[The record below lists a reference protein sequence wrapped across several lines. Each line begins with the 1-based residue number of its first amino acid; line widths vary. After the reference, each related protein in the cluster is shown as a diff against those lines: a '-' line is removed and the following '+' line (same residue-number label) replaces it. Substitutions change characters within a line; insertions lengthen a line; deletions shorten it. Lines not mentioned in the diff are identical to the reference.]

1 MFVQKTVLRGSI
13 RMARGCVLLGDC
25 RMFCRGW
32 IGLLTSIPRRAASTV
47 AILGVGIVLAC
58 GAEIGFGQNAESGGE
73 YFEKHVRPLLIE
85 KCSECHSAKTEKN
98 GGLSVDSKESILRGG
113 DSGPAV
119 DLADTNSSLFLRAV
133 EYRDPKLQM
142 PPDGKLEADQVQ
154 LLRDWIRMGMVVS
167 DSFEK
172 SPEGDPSEMAD
183 GSSAGPLSVARAREH
198 WAYRPLMQLERPLDI
213 RPLDIRPL
221 GIEPLGIAS
230 QGIANQV
237 DGPITGN
244 TERLG
249 TENLIDAWLDER
261 YRQASIEPSPLVD
274 DETWLRRLSID
285 LHGLNP
291 SYEDLESAK
300 TRLQFSG
307 NGGATHELAVAG
319 ERELLVEEYLAS
331 PRYAERFAR
340 HWMDVVRYAESLTLR
355 GFVLGDVW
363 RYRNYLIRSFQ
374 QDKPFDVF
382 VMEQVAGDLLH
393 AQENKDTS
401 ISLSGPELLRAQDR
415 LVATT
420 FLAIGDHNYEEQD
433 KKQLEMDAIDE
444 QLDVLGK
451 AFLGQTLSC
460 ARCHDHKFDP
470 IPTSDYYA
478 LAGILKSSVAMD
490 HENVSKWVRIPL
502 PVSSEEQQA
511 FAMNTERLTSLQKQI
526 ASLKGAL
533 SSKGSKST
541 VLAVEQ
547 LPGIVVDNAKAKKI
561 GEWDDSSSVANYVGS
576 GYLHDRNQKRGEKSV
591 TFECSEIPTGKYIVR
606 VAYAPGENRSSRTQV
621 RIFSADGDQAFSI
634 DQKKSPSDD
643 GLWQTLGTFNF
654 EKGGQA
660 FVIISNEGADGHVIA
675 DAVQFLPEGQA
686 TRGQATGGQAA
697 SGQAASGQTSRS
709 TQEPQTIADGQQEI
723 DREAK
728 AKEQLGVL
736 EKELSQLQKLQES
749 VPMAQS
755 LRPSP
760 TPSGIAIHVRGSV
773 HRLGAS
779 VPRGFL
785 SCINEHEPELA
796 RRITIDP
803 AANGRLELA
812 QWLVAPEN
820 PLTARVY
827 VNRVWANLMGH
838 GIVRTVDNFG
848 TTGLPPSDPQLLDD
862 LAGEFIRQGW
872 STKWLVRTIVTSKAY
887 RRALKPTESAKE
899 IDPENGY
906 FSYGHLRRLDA
917 ESLRDS
923 MLRSSGEL
931 QESEL
936 KGGSMFPAV
945 GSTVR
950 AGTKEDYRYEHE
962 AGYRSVYL
970 PWFRNSLPE
979 LVREFDGANP
989 SFSISERSRSTVST
1003 QALALMNS
1011 PWVSKRA
1018 EAASAGIEPCEGEA
1032 DCNRVIETL
1041 FLKILGRVPTEV
1053 ELRWGRAVLS
1063 EASAKELAHQLFA
1076 SIDFRYAP

>member
-1 MFVQKTVLRGSI
+1 MFVQKQVLVGSI
-13 RMARGCVLLGDC
+13 RMARGCVLLNDSGI
-25 RMFCRGW
+25 FSGGW
-32 IGLLTSIPRRAASTV
+32 IVLLRSIPRKVDSIK
-47 AILGVGIVLAC
+47 AILGIGIVLTSSV
-58 GAEIGFGQNAESGGE
+58 ELGFGQNAEDAGE
-73 YFEKHVRPLLIE
+73 FFEKHVRPLLIE
-85 KCSECHSAKTEKN
+85 KCSECHSSKTEKN
-98 GGLSVDSKESILRGG
+98 GGLSVDSKELILRGG

-119 DLADTNSSLFLRAV
+119 ELADTDTSLFLRAI

-142 PPDGKLEADQVQ
+142 PPDGKLDADQIQ
-154 LLRDWIRMGMVVS
+154 LLREWIRTGMAVS
-167 DSFEK
+167 ESFER
-172 SPEGDPSEMAD
+172 SPEGDSGEMEPGTSG
-183 GSSAGPLSVARAREH
+183 GSSASPLSVARAREH
-198 WAYRPLMQLERPLDI
+198 WAYRPLMQLEHSN
-213 RPLDIRPL
+213 
-221 GIEPLGIAS
+221 GVSS
-230 QGIANQV
+230 QGLATRV
-237 DGPITGN
+237 DRSNAVNSDQLETA
-244 TERLG
+244 
-249 TENLIDAWLDER
+249 NLIDVWLDDR
-261 YRQASIEPSPLVD
+261 YRQTSIEPSPLVD
-274 DETWLRRLSID
+274 DATWIRRLYID

-291 SYEDLESAK
+291 SYEDSEAAK
-300 TRLQFSG
+300 NRLQGSR
-307 NGGATHELAVAG
+307 NGGAAQELVDAR
-319 ERELLVEEYLAS
+319 ERELLVDELLAS

-393 AQENKDTS
+393 AQEHQDAS
-401 ISLSGPELLRAQDR
+401 APLSGSELLQAQDR

-478 LAGILKSSVAMD
+478 LAGILKSSIAMD

-502 PVSSEEQQA
+502 PVSSDEQQA
-511 FAMNTERLTSLQKQI
+511 FAKNKERLTSLQQQI
-526 ASLKGAL
+526 ATLKGSL

-541 VLAVEQ
+541 VVPVEQ
-547 LPGIVVDNAKAKKI
+547 LPGIVVDNSKAKKI
-561 GEWDDSSSVANYVGS
+561 GDWEDSSSVANYVGS

-591 TFECSEIPTGKYIVR
+591 TFEGSEIPTGKYIVR
-606 VAYAPGENRSSRTQV
+606 VAYAPGDNRSSKTQV
-621 RIFSADGDQAFSI
+621 RVFSADGDQAFSI
-634 DQKKSPSDD
+634 DQKKAPSDD

-660 FVIISNEGADGHVIA
+660 FVIISNDGADGHVIA
-675 DAVQFLPEGQA
+675 DAVQFLPDGQA
-686 TRGQATGGQAA
+686 PRNTK
-697 SGQAASGQTSRS
+697 
-709 TQEPQTIADGQQEI
+709 EPQAIADGQQEI

-749 VPMAQS
+749 VSMAQS
-755 LRPSP
+755 IRPSP
-760 TPSGIAIHVRGSV
+760 TPSGIPIHVRGSV

-803 AANGRLELA
+803 TANGRLELA

-848 TTGLPPSDPQLLDD
+848 TTGLPPSDPQLLDA

-899 IDPENGY
+899 ADPENGY
-906 FSYGHLRRLDA
+906 FSFGHLRRLDA

-931 QESEL
+931 KESEPA
-936 KGGSMFPAV
+936 GDSIFPAV
-945 GSTVR
+945 GTTVR

>member
-1 MFVQKTVLRGSI
+1 MFVQKQVLVGSI
-13 RMARGCVLLGDC
+13 RMARGCVLLNDSGI
-25 RMFCRGW
+25 FSGGW
-32 IGLLTSIPRRAASTV
+32 IVLLRSIPRKVDSIK
-47 AILGVGIVLAC
+47 AILGIGIVLTSSV
-58 GAEIGFGQNAESGGE
+58 ELGFGQNAEDAGE
-73 YFEKHVRPLLIE
+73 FFEKHVRPLLIE
-85 KCSECHSAKTEKN
+85 KCSECHSSKTEKN
-98 GGLSVDSKESILRGG
+98 GGLSVDSKELILRGG

-119 DLADTNSSLFLRAV
+119 ELADTDTSLFLRAI

-142 PPDGKLEADQVQ
+142 PPDGKLDADQIQ
-154 LLRDWIRMGMVVS
+154 LLREWIRTGMAVS
-167 DSFEK
+167 ESFER
-172 SPEGDPSEMAD
+172 SPEGDSGEMEPGTSG
-183 GSSAGPLSVARAREH
+183 GSSASPLSVARAREH
-198 WAYRPLMQLERPLDI
+198 WAYRPLMQLEHPN
-213 RPLDIRPL
+213 
-221 GIEPLGIAS
+221 GVSS
-230 QGIANQV
+230 QGLATRV
-237 DGPITGN
+237 DRSNAVNSDQLETA
-244 TERLG
+244 
-249 TENLIDAWLDER
+249 NLIDVWLDDR
-261 YRQASIEPSPLVD
+261 YRQTSIEPSPLVD
-274 DETWLRRLSID
+274 DATWIRRLYID

-291 SYEDLESAK
+291 SYEDSEAAK
-300 TRLQFSG
+300 NRLQGSR
-307 NGGATHELAVAG
+307 NGGAAQELVDAR
-319 ERELLVEEYLAS
+319 ERELLVDELLAS

-393 AQENKDTS
+393 AQEHQDAS
-401 ISLSGPELLRAQDR
+401 APLSGSELLQAQDR

-478 LAGILKSSVAMD
+478 LAGILKSSIAMD

-502 PVSSEEQQA
+502 PVSSDEQQA
-511 FAMNTERLTSLQKQI
+511 FAKNKERLTSLQQQI
-526 ASLKGAL
+526 ATLKGSL

-541 VLAVEQ
+541 VVPVEQ
-547 LPGIVVDNAKAKKI
+547 LPGIVVDNSKAKKI
-561 GEWDDSSSVANYVGS
+561 GDWEDSSSVANYVGS

-591 TFECSEIPTGKYIVR
+591 TFEGSEIPTGKYIVR
-606 VAYAPGENRSSRTQV
+606 VAYAPGDNRSSKTQV
-621 RIFSADGDQAFSI
+621 RVFSADGDQAFSI
-634 DQKKSPSDD
+634 DQKKAPSDD

-660 FVIISNEGADGHVIA
+660 FVIISNDGADGHVIA
-675 DAVQFLPEGQA
+675 DAVQFLPDGQA
-686 TRGQATGGQAA
+686 PRNTK
-697 SGQAASGQTSRS
+697 
-709 TQEPQTIADGQQEI
+709 EPQAIADGQQEI

-755 LRPSP
+755 IRPSP
-760 TPSGIAIHVRGSV
+760 TPSGIPIHVRGSV

-803 AANGRLELA
+803 TANGRLELA

-848 TTGLPPSDPQLLDD
+848 TTGLPPSDPQLLDA

-899 IDPENGY
+899 ADPENGY
-906 FSYGHLRRLDA
+906 FSFGHLRRLDA

-931 QESEL
+931 KESEPA
-936 KGGSMFPAV
+936 GDSIFPAV
-945 GSTVR
+945 GTTVR

>member
-1 MFVQKTVLRGSI
+1 MFVQETVLRESI
-13 RMARGCVLLGDC
+13 RMTRGCVLLVDC
-25 RMFCRGW
+25 RLFCGGW
-32 IGLLTSIPRRAASTV
+32 IELLRSIPRRVASTV
-47 AILGVGIVLAC
+47 AIVGVGIVFSC

-119 DLADTNSSLFLRAV
+119 DLADSNSSLFLRAV

-142 PPDGKLEADQVQ
+142 PPDGKLDAVEIQ

-172 SPEGDPSEMAD
+172 SPEGDPSNMADGTTASGTKAD

-198 WAYRPLMQLERPLDI
+198 WAYRPLMQLERPLGI
-213 RPLDIRPL
+213 GPL
-221 GIEPLGIAS
+221 GITS
-230 QGIANQV
+230 QGIANQG
-237 DGPITGN
+237 DSPITGN

-249 TENLIDAWLDER
+249 TENLIDAWLEER
-261 YRQASIEPSPLVD
+261 YRQVSIEPSPLVD
-274 DETWLRRLSID
+274 DKTWLRRLSID

-300 TRLQFSG
+300 TRLRFSG
-307 NGGATHELAVAG
+307 NGGAAHELAVAG

-393 AQENKDTS
+393 AQEHKDAS

-511 FAMNTERLTSLQKQI
+511 FAVNTDRLTSLQKQI

-547 LPGIVVDNAKAKKI
+547 LPGFVVDNLNAKKI

-591 TFECSEIPTGKYIVR
+591 TFECTEMPTGKYIVR

-621 RIFSADGDQAFSI
+621 RVFSADGDQAFSI

-686 TRGQATGGQAA
+686 SRGQATGGQN
-697 SGQAASGQTSRS
+697 SRS

-872 STKWLVRTIVTSKAY
+872 STKWLVRTIVTSNAY

-906 FSYGHLRRLDA
+906 FSFGHLRRLDA

-936 KGGSMFPAV
+936 KGDSIFPPV

-1018 EAASAGIEPCEGEA
+1018 EAASVGLEPCAVEA
-1032 DCNRVIETL
+1032 DCNQVVETL
-1041 FLKILGRVPTEV
+1041 FVKILGRVPTEA
-1053 ELRWGRAVLS
+1053 ELRWGRTVLG

>member
-1 MFVQKTVLRGSI
+1 
-13 RMARGCVLLGDC
+13 MARGCVLLNDSGI
-25 RMFCRGW
+25 FSGGW
-32 IGLLTSIPRRAASTV
+32 VGLLRSISRKVASIK
-47 AILGVGIVLAC
+47 AILGIGIVLTSSV
-58 GAEIGFGQNAESGGE
+58 ELGFGKNAEDAGE
-73 YFEKHVRPLLIE
+73 FFEKHVRPLLIE
-85 KCSECHSAKTEKN
+85 KCSECHSSKTEKN
-98 GGLSVDSKESILRGG
+98 GGLSVDSKELILRGG

-119 DLADTNSSLFLRAV
+119 DLADTDTSLFLRAI

-142 PPDGKLEADQVQ
+142 PPDGKLDADQIQ
-154 LLRDWIRMGMVVS
+154 LLRDWIRTGMAVS
-167 DSFEK
+167 ESFER
-172 SPEGDPSEMAD
+172 SPEGDSGEMEPGKSG
-183 GSSAGPLSVARAREH
+183 GSSAFPLSVARAREH
-198 WAYRPLMQLERPLDI
+198 WAYRPLMQWEHPN
-213 RPLDIRPL
+213 
-221 GIEPLGIAS
+221 GVSS
-230 QGIANQV
+230 QGLATHV
-237 DGPITGN
+237 DRSN
-244 TERLG
+244 AVNSDQLENA
-249 TENLIDAWLDER
+249 NLIDAWLDDR
-261 YRQASIEPSPLVD
+261 YRQTSIEPSPLVD
-274 DETWLRRLSID
+274 DATWIRRLYID

-291 SYEDLESAK
+291 SYEDWEAAK
-300 TRLQFSG
+300 NRLQGSR
-307 NGGATHELAVAG
+307 NTGAAQEVADAR
-319 ERELLVEEYLAS
+319 ERELLVEELLAS

-374 QDKPFDVF
+374 LDKPFDVL

-393 AQENKDTS
+393 AQEHQDASTP
-401 ISLSGPELLRAQDR
+401 LSGSELLQAQDR

-478 LAGILKSSVAMD
+478 LAGILKSSIAMD

-502 PVSSEEQQA
+502 PASSEEQQA
-511 FAMNTERLTSLQKQI
+511 LATNKERLTSLQQQI
-526 ASLKGAL
+526 ATLKGSL

-541 VLAVEQ
+541 VVPIEQ
-547 LPGIVVDNAKAKKI
+547 LPGIVVDNSKAKKI
-561 GEWDDSSSVANYVGS
+561 GDWEDSSSVANYVGS

-591 TFECSEIPTGKYIVR
+591 TFEGSEIPTGKYIVR
-606 VAYAPGENRSSRTQV
+606 VAYAPGDNRSSKTQV
-621 RIFSADGDQAFSI
+621 RVFSADGDQAFSI
-634 DQKKSPSDD
+634 DQKKAPSDD

-660 FVIISNEGADGHVIA
+660 FVIISNDGADGHVIA
-675 DAVQFLPEGQA
+675 DAVQFLPDGQA
-686 TRGQATGGQAA
+686 PRNTK
-697 SGQAASGQTSRS
+697 
-709 TQEPQTIADGQQEI
+709 EPQAIADGQQEI

-728 AKEQLGVL
+728 AKEQLVVL

-755 LRPSP
+755 VRPSP
-760 TPSGIAIHVRGSV
+760 TPSGIPIHVRGSV

-803 AANGRLELA
+803 TANGRLELA
-812 QWLVAPEN
+812 KWLVAPEN

-848 TTGLPPSDPQLLDD
+848 TTGLPPSDPQLLDA

-899 IDPENGY
+899 ADPENGY
-906 FSYGHLRRLDA
+906 FSFGHLRRLDA

-931 QESEL
+931 KESEPA
-936 KGGSMFPAV
+936 GDSIFPAV
-945 GSTVR
+945 GTTVR

>member
-1 MFVQKTVLRGSI
+1 VDSI
-13 RMARGCVLLGDC
+13 KV
-25 RMFCRGW
+25 
-32 IGLLTSIPRRAASTV
+32 IV
-47 AILGVGIVLAC
+47 GVGIVLTSSV
-58 GAEIGFGQNAESGGE
+58 EFGFGQNAESGAE
-73 YFEKHVRPLLIE
+73 YFEKHVRPILIE
-85 KCSECHSAKTEKN
+85 KCLECHSTKTQRN
-98 GGLSVDSKESILRGG
+98 GGLSIDSKESILHGG

-119 DLADTNSSLFLRAV
+119 DLADADTSLFLRAI
-133 EYRDPKLQM
+133 EYRDPQLQM
-142 PPDGKLEADQVQ
+142 PPDGKLDFEQIQ
-154 LLRDWIRMGMVVS
+154 LLRDWIRTGMAVS
-167 DSFEK
+167 ESFER
-172 SPEGDPSEMAD
+172 SPEVDPGEMKSGTIGG

-198 WAYRPLMQLERPLDI
+198 WAYRPVMHLERPK
-213 RPLDIRPL
+213 
-221 GIEPLGIAS
+221 GIAT
-230 QGIANQV
+230 QGPATQFDRSNATNPDQLE
-237 DGPITGN
+237 TA
-244 TERLG
+244 
-249 TENLIDAWLDER
+249 NLIDVWLDDR
-261 YRQASIEPSPLVD
+261 YRQTKIEPSPLVD
-274 DETWLRRLSID
+274 DATWIRRLYID
-285 LHGLNP
+285 LHGFNP
-291 SYEDLESAK
+291 SYEDWESAK
-300 TRLQFSG
+300 NRLQ
-307 NGGATHELAVAG
+307 VAG
-319 ERELLVEEYLAS
+319 DGDADQEFGLARERELLVEEYLAS

-363 RYRNYLIRSFQ
+363 RYRNYLIRSFH
-374 QDKPFDVF
+374 QDKSFDVF

-393 AQENKDTS
+393 AQEHQDPS
-401 ISLSGPELLRAQDR
+401 APLSGTELLQAQDR

-502 PVSSEEQQA
+502 PVSSEQKQA
-511 FAMNTERLTSLQKQI
+511 FATNTERITSLQQQI
-526 ASLKGAL
+526 ATLKGSL

-541 VLAVEQ
+541 VVPVEQ
-547 LPGIVVDNAKAKKI
+547 LPGIVVDNSKAKKV
-561 GEWDDSSSVANYVGS
+561 GDWDDSNSVANYVGN

-591 TFECSEIPTGKYIVR
+591 TFEGSEILSGKYLVR
-606 VAYAPGENRSSRTQV
+606 VAYAPGENRSSKTQV
-621 RIFSADGDQAFSI
+621 RVFSADGDQAFSI
-634 DQKKSPSDD
+634 DQKKAPSDD

-675 DAVQFLPEGQA
+675 DAVQFLPEGQ
-686 TRGQATGGQAA
+686 TP
-697 SGQAASGQTSRS
+697 RS
-709 TQEPQTIADGQQEI
+709 AKEPQTIAEGPQEV
-723 DREAK
+723 DRESK

-736 EKELSQLQKLQES
+736 EKELSLRQKLQES

-760 TPSGIAIHVRGSV
+760 TPSAIPIHVRGSV

-803 AANGRLELA
+803 TANGRLELA

-827 VNRVWANLMGH
+827 VNRVWASLMGH

-848 TTGLPPSDPQLLDD
+848 TTGLAPSDPQLLDA

-906 FSYGHLRRLDA
+906 FSFGHLRRLDA

-931 QESEL
+931 KESEL
-936 KGGSMFPAV
+936 ARDSIFPPV

-1018 EAASAGIEPCEGEA
+1018 EAASVGLEPCVVEA
-1032 DCNRVIETL
+1032 DCNQVIEAL
-1041 FLKILGRVPTEV
+1041 FLKILGRVPTEI
-1053 ELRWGRAVLS
+1053 ELRWGRTVLG

>member
-1 MFVQKTVLRGSI
+1 MFVQKQVLVGSI
-13 RMARGCVLLGDC
+13 RMARGCVLLNDSGI
-25 RMFCRGW
+25 FSGGW
-32 IGLLTSIPRRAASTV
+32 IVLLRSIPRKVDSIK
-47 AILGVGIVLAC
+47 AILGIGIVLTSSV
-58 GAEIGFGQNAESGGE
+58 ELGFGQNAEDAGE
-73 YFEKHVRPLLIE
+73 FFEKHVRPLLIE
-85 KCSECHSAKTEKN
+85 KCSECHSSKTEKN
-98 GGLSVDSKESILRGG
+98 GGLSVDSKELILRGG

-119 DLADTNSSLFLRAV
+119 ELADTDTSLFLRAI

-142 PPDGKLEADQVQ
+142 PPDGKLDADQIQ
-154 LLRDWIRMGMVVS
+154 LLREWIRTGMAVS
-167 DSFEK
+167 ESFER
-172 SPEGDPSEMAD
+172 SPEGDSGEMEPGTSG
-183 GSSAGPLSVARAREH
+183 GSSASPLSVARAREH
-198 WAYRPLMQLERPLDI
+198 WAYRPLMQLEHSN
-213 RPLDIRPL
+213 
-221 GIEPLGIAS
+221 GVSS
-230 QGIANQV
+230 QGLATRV
-237 DGPITGN
+237 DRSNAVNSDQLETA
-244 TERLG
+244 
-249 TENLIDAWLDER
+249 NLIDVWLDDR
-261 YRQASIEPSPLVD
+261 YRQTSIEPSPLVD
-274 DETWLRRLSID
+274 DATWIRRLYID

-291 SYEDLESAK
+291 SYEDSEAAK
-300 TRLQFSG
+300 NRLQGSR
-307 NGGATHELAVAG
+307 NGGAAQELVDAR
-319 ERELLVEEYLAS
+319 ERELLVDELLAS

-393 AQENKDTS
+393 AQEHQDAS
-401 ISLSGPELLRAQDR
+401 APLSGSELLQAQDR

-478 LAGILKSSVAMD
+478 LAGILKSSIAMD

-502 PVSSEEQQA
+502 PVSSDEQQA
-511 FAMNTERLTSLQKQI
+511 FAKNKERLTSLQQQI
-526 ASLKGAL
+526 ATLKGSL

-541 VLAVEQ
+541 VVLVEQ
-547 LPGIVVDNAKAKKI
+547 LPGIVVDNSKAKKI
-561 GEWDDSSSVANYVGS
+561 GDWDDSSSVANYVGS

-591 TFECSEIPTGKYIVR
+591 TFEGSEIPTGKYIVR
-606 VAYAPGENRSSRTQV
+606 VAYAPGDNRSSKTQV
-621 RIFSADGDQAFSI
+621 RVFSADGDQAFSI
-634 DQKKSPSDD
+634 DQKKAPSDD

-660 FVIISNEGADGHVIA
+660 FVIISNDGADGHVIA
-675 DAVQFLPEGQA
+675 DAVQFLPDGQA
-686 TRGQATGGQAA
+686 PRNTK
-697 SGQAASGQTSRS
+697 
-709 TQEPQTIADGQQEI
+709 EPQAIADGQQEI

-755 LRPSP
+755 IRPSP
-760 TPSGIAIHVRGSV
+760 TPSGIPIHVRGSV

-803 AANGRLELA
+803 TANGRLELA

-848 TTGLPPSDPQLLDD
+848 TTGLPPSDPQLLDA

-899 IDPENGY
+899 ADPENGY
-906 FSYGHLRRLDA
+906 FSFGHLRRLDA

-931 QESEL
+931 KESEPA
-936 KGGSMFPAV
+936 GDSIFPAV
-945 GSTVR
+945 GTTVR

-1053 ELRWGRAVLS
+1053 ELRWGKTVVS

>member
-1 MFVQKTVLRGSI
+1 MFVQKQVLGGSI
-13 RMARGCVLLGDC
+13 RMARGCVLLNDSGI
-25 RMFCRGW
+25 FSGGW
-32 IGLLTSIPRRAASTV
+32 IGLLRSIPRKVDSIK
-47 AILGVGIVLAC
+47 AILGVGIVLTSSVEL
-58 GAEIGFGQNAESGGE
+58 GLGQNAEDAGE
-73 YFEKHVRPLLIE
+73 FFEKHVRPLLIE
-85 KCSECHSAKTEKN
+85 KCSECHSSKTEKN
-98 GGLSVDSKESILRGG
+98 GGLSVDSKEMILRGG

-119 DLADTNSSLFLRAV
+119 DLADTDTSLFLRAI

-142 PPDGKLEADQVQ
+142 PPDGKLDADQIQ
-154 LLRDWIRMGMVVS
+154 MLRDWIRTGMAVS
-167 DSFEK
+167 ESFER
-172 SPEGDPSEMAD
+172 SPEGDSGEMEPGTSG
-183 GSSAGPLSVARAREH
+183 GSSASPLSVARAREH
-198 WAYRPLMQLERPLDI
+198 WAYRPLMQLEHPN
-213 RPLDIRPL
+213 
-221 GIEPLGIAS
+221 GVSS
-230 QGIANQV
+230 QGLATQV
-237 DGPITGN
+237 DRSNAVNSDQLETA
-244 TERLG
+244 
-249 TENLIDAWLDER
+249 NLIDVWLDDR
-261 YRQASIEPSPLVD
+261 YRQTSIEPSPLVD
-274 DETWLRRLSID
+274 DATWGRRLYID

-291 SYEDLESAK
+291 SYEDWEAAK
-300 TRLQFSG
+300 NRLQGSR
-307 NGGATHELAVAG
+307 NGGVAQEVADAR
-319 ERELLVEEYLAS
+319 ERELLVEELLAS

-393 AQENKDTS
+393 AQEHQDAS
-401 ISLSGPELLRAQDR
+401 APLSGSELLQAQDR

-478 LAGILKSSVAMD
+478 LAGILKSSIAMD

-502 PVSSEEQQA
+502 PVSSDEQQA
-511 FAMNTERLTSLQKQI
+511 FAKNKERLTSLQQQI
-526 ASLKGAL
+526 ATLKGSL

-541 VLAVEQ
+541 VVLVEQ
-547 LPGIVVDNAKAKKI
+547 LPGIVVDNSKAKKI
-561 GEWDDSSSVANYVGS
+561 GDWDDSSSVANYVGS

-591 TFECSEIPTGKYIVR
+591 TFEGSEIPTGKYIVR
-606 VAYAPGENRSSRTQV
+606 VAYAPGDNRSSKTQV
-621 RIFSADGDQAFSI
+621 RVFSADGDQAFSI
-634 DQKKSPSDD
+634 DQKKAPSDD

-660 FVIISNEGADGHVIA
+660 FVIISNDGADGHVIA
-675 DAVQFLPEGQA
+675 DAVQFLPDGQA
-686 TRGQATGGQAA
+686 PRNTK
-697 SGQAASGQTSRS
+697 
-709 TQEPQTIADGQQEI
+709 EPQAIADGQQEI

-728 AKEQLGVL
+728 AKDQLGVL

-755 LRPSP
+755 IRPSP
-760 TPSGIAIHVRGSV
+760 TPSGIPIHVRGSV

-803 AANGRLELA
+803 TANGRLELA

-848 TTGLPPSDPQLLDD
+848 TTGLPPSDPQLLDA

-899 IDPENGY
+899 ADPENGY
-906 FSYGHLRRLDA
+906 FSFGHLRRLDA

-931 QESEL
+931 KESEPA
-936 KGGSMFPAV
+936 GDSIFPAV
-945 GSTVR
+945 GTTVR

-1018 EAASAGIEPCEGEA
+1018 EAASAGIEPCEAEA

>member
-1 MFVQKTVLRGSI
+1 MLVQKTVLRGSI

-25 RMFCRGW
+25 RMFCGGW
-32 IGLLTSIPRRAASTV
+32 IGLLPSIPRKVASTV

-98 GGLSVDSKESILRGG
+98 GGLSVDSKELILRGG

-119 DLADTNSSLFLRAV
+119 DVADTNSSLFLRAV

-142 PPDGKLEADQVQ
+142 PPDGKLDADQIQ

-198 WAYRPLMQLERPLDI
+198 WAYRPLMQLERPL
-213 RPLDIRPL
+213 
-221 GIEPLGIAS
+221 GIAS

-237 DGPITGN
+237 DSPITGN

-249 TENLIDAWLDER
+249 TKNLIDAWLEER

-307 NGGATHELAVAG
+307 NGGATHEIAVAG

-511 FAMNTERLTSLQKQI
+511 FAMNTERLTILQKQI

-533 SSKGSKST
+533 SPKGS
-541 VLAVEQ
+541 
-547 LPGIVVDNAKAKKI
+547 
-561 GEWDDSSSVANYVGS
+561 
-576 GYLHDRNQKRGEKSV
+576 
-591 TFECSEIPTGKYIVR
+591 
-606 VAYAPGENRSSRTQV
+606 
-621 RIFSADGDQAFSI
+621 
-634 DQKKSPSDD
+634 
-643 GLWQTLGTFNF
+643 
-654 EKGGQA
+654 
-660 FVIISNEGADGHVIA
+660 
-675 DAVQFLPEGQA
+675 
-686 TRGQATGGQAA
+686 
-697 SGQAASGQTSRS
+697 
-709 TQEPQTIADGQQEI
+709 
-723 DREAK
+723 
-728 AKEQLGVL
+728 
-736 EKELSQLQKLQES
+736 
-749 VPMAQS
+749 
-755 LRPSP
+755 
-760 TPSGIAIHVRGSV
+760 
-773 HRLGAS
+773 
-779 VPRGFL
+779 
-785 SCINEHEPELA
+785 
-796 RRITIDP
+796 
-803 AANGRLELA
+803 
-812 QWLVAPEN
+812 
-820 PLTARVY
+820 
-827 VNRVWANLMGH
+827 
-838 GIVRTVDNFG
+838 
-848 TTGLPPSDPQLLDD
+848 
-862 LAGEFIRQGW
+862 
-872 STKWLVRTIVTSKAY
+872 
-887 RRALKPTESAKE
+887 
-899 IDPENGY
+899 
-906 FSYGHLRRLDA
+906 
-917 ESLRDS
+917 
-923 MLRSSGEL
+923 
-931 QESEL
+931 
-936 KGGSMFPAV
+936 
-945 GSTVR
+945 
-950 AGTKEDYRYEHE
+950 
-962 AGYRSVYL
+962 
-970 PWFRNSLPE
+970 
-979 LVREFDGANP
+979 
-989 SFSISERSRSTVST
+989 
-1003 QALALMNS
+1003 
-1011 PWVSKRA
+1011 
-1018 EAASAGIEPCEGEA
+1018 
-1032 DCNRVIETL
+1032 
-1041 FLKILGRVPTEV
+1041 
-1053 ELRWGRAVLS
+1053 
-1063 EASAKELAHQLFA
+1063 
-1076 SIDFRYAP
+1076 

>member
-1 MFVQKTVLRGSI
+1 MFVQNQVLGGSI
-13 RMARGCVLLGDC
+13 RMARGCVLLNDSGI
-25 RMFCRGW
+25 FSGGW
-32 IGLLTSIPRRAASTV
+32 IWRLRSISQKV
-47 AILGVGIVLAC
+47 ESIKAILGVGIVLTSSV
-58 GAEIGFGQNAESGGE
+58 ELGFGQNAQDAGE
-73 YFEKHVRPLLIE
+73 FFEKHVRPLLIE
-85 KCSECHSAKTEKN
+85 KCSECHSSKSEKN
-98 GGLSVDSKESILRGG
+98 GGLSVDSKELILRGG
-113 DSGPAV
+113 ASGPAV
-119 DLADTNSSLFLRAV
+119 DLADTDTSLFLRAI

-142 PPDGKLEADQVQ
+142 PPDGKLDADQIQ
-154 LLRDWIRMGMVVS
+154 LLRDWIRTGMAVS
-167 DSFEK
+167 ESFER
-172 SPEGDPSEMAD
+172 SPEGDSGEMEPGTSG
-183 GSSAGPLSVARAREH
+183 GSSGSPLSVARAREH
-198 WAYRPLMQLERPLDI
+198 WAYRPLMQWEHPN
-213 RPLDIRPL
+213 
-221 GIEPLGIAS
+221 GVSS
-230 QGIANQV
+230 QGLATQV
-237 DGPITGN
+237 DRSN
-244 TERLG
+244 AVNSDQLENA
-249 TENLIDAWLDER
+249 NLIDVWLDDR
-261 YRQASIEPSPLVD
+261 YRQTSMEPSPLVD
-274 DETWLRRLSID
+274 DATWIRRLYID

-291 SYEDLESAK
+291 SYEDWEAAK
-300 TRLQFSG
+300 NRLQGSR
-307 NGGATHELAVAG
+307 NAGAAQEVADAR
-319 ERELLVEEYLAS
+319 ERELLVEELLAS

-393 AQENKDTS
+393 AQEHQDPS
-401 ISLSGPELLRAQDR
+401 ASLSGSELLQAQDR

-478 LAGILKSSVAMD
+478 LAGILKSSIAMD

-502 PVSSEEQQA
+502 PVSSDEQQA
-511 FAMNTERLTSLQKQI
+511 FATNKERLASLQQQI
-526 ASLKGAL
+526 ATLKGSL
-533 SSKGSKST
+533 SSKGSKFT
-541 VLAVEQ
+541 VVQIEQ
-547 LPGIVVDNAKAKKI
+547 LPGIVVDNSKAKKI
-561 GEWDDSSSVANYVGS
+561 GDWDDSSSVANYVGS

-591 TFECSEIPTGKYIVR
+591 TFEGSEIPTGKYIVR
-606 VAYAPGENRSSRTQV
+606 VAYAPGDNRSSKTQV
-621 RIFSADGDQAFSI
+621 RVFSADGDQAFSI
-634 DQKKSPSDD
+634 DQKKAPSDD
-643 GLWQTLGTFNF
+643 GLWQTLGTFTF

-660 FVIISNEGADGHVIA
+660 FVIISNDGADGHVIA
-675 DAVQFLPEGQA
+675 DAVQFLPDGQA
-686 TRGQATGGQAA
+686 PRNTNDPQA
-697 SGQAASGQTSRS
+697 
-709 TQEPQTIADGQQEI
+709 IADGQQEI

-755 LRPSP
+755 IRPSP
-760 TPSGIAIHVRGSV
+760 TPSGIPIHVRGSV

-803 AANGRLELA
+803 TANGRLELA

-838 GIVRTVDNFG
+838 GIVSTTDNFG
-848 TTGLPPSDPQLLDD
+848 TTGLPPSDPQLLDA

-899 IDPENGY
+899 ADPENGY
-906 FSYGHLRRLDA
+906 FSFGHLRQCA
-917 ESLRDS
+917 KTGHAWPP
-923 MLRSSGEL
+923 SS
-931 QESEL
+931 
-936 KGGSMFPAV
+936 A
-945 GSTVR
+945 
-950 AGTKEDYRYEHE
+950 
-962 AGYRSVYL
+962 
-970 PWFRNSLPE
+970 
-979 LVREFDGANP
+979 
-989 SFSISERSRSTVST
+989 
-1003 QALALMNS
+1003 
-1011 PWVSKRA
+1011 
-1018 EAASAGIEPCEGEA
+1018 
-1032 DCNRVIETL
+1032 
-1041 FLKILGRVPTEV
+1041 
-1053 ELRWGRAVLS
+1053 
-1063 EASAKELAHQLFA
+1063 
-1076 SIDFRYAP
+1076 

>member
-1 MFVQKTVLRGSI
+1 MFVQKQVLVGSI
-13 RMARGCVLLGDC
+13 RMARGCVLLNDSGI
-25 RMFCRGW
+25 FSGGW
-32 IGLLTSIPRRAASTV
+32 IVLLRSIPRKVDSIK
-47 AILGVGIVLAC
+47 AILGIGIVLTSSV
-58 GAEIGFGQNAESGGE
+58 ELGFGQNAEDAGE
-73 YFEKHVRPLLIE
+73 FFEKHVRPLLIE
-85 KCSECHSAKTEKN
+85 KCSECHSSKTEKN
-98 GGLSVDSKESILRGG
+98 GGLSVDSKELILRGG

-119 DLADTNSSLFLRAV
+119 ELADTDTSLFLRAI

-142 PPDGKLEADQVQ
+142 PPDGKLDADQIQ
-154 LLRDWIRMGMVVS
+154 LLREWIRTGMAVS
-167 DSFEK
+167 ESFER
-172 SPEGDPSEMAD
+172 SPEGDSGEMEPGTSG
-183 GSSAGPLSVARAREH
+183 GSSASPLSVARAREH
-198 WAYRPLMQLERPLDI
+198 WAYRPLMQLEHSN
-213 RPLDIRPL
+213 
-221 GIEPLGIAS
+221 GVSS
-230 QGIANQV
+230 QGLATRV
-237 DGPITGN
+237 DRSNAVNSDQLETA
-244 TERLG
+244 
-249 TENLIDAWLDER
+249 NLIDVWLDDR
-261 YRQASIEPSPLVD
+261 YRQTSIEPSPLVD
-274 DETWLRRLSID
+274 DATWIRRLYID

-291 SYEDLESAK
+291 SYEDSEAAK
-300 TRLQFSG
+300 NRLQGSR
-307 NGGATHELAVAG
+307 NGGAAQELVDAR
-319 ERELLVEEYLAS
+319 ERELLVDELLAS

-393 AQENKDTS
+393 AQEHQDAS
-401 ISLSGPELLRAQDR
+401 APLSGSELLQAQDR

-478 LAGILKSSVAMD
+478 LAGILKSSIAMD

-502 PVSSEEQQA
+502 PVSSDEQQA
-511 FAMNTERLTSLQKQI
+511 FAKNKERLTSLQQQI
-526 ASLKGAL
+526 ATLKGSL

-541 VLAVEQ
+541 VVPVEQ
-547 LPGIVVDNAKAKKI
+547 LPGIVVDNSKAKKI
-561 GEWDDSSSVANYVGS
+561 GDWEDSSSVANYVGS

-591 TFECSEIPTGKYIVR
+591 TFEGSEIPTGKYIVR
-606 VAYAPGENRSSRTQV
+606 VAYAPGDNRSSKTQV
-621 RIFSADGDQAFSI
+621 RVFSADGDQAFSI
-634 DQKKSPSDD
+634 DQKKAPSDD

-660 FVIISNEGADGHVIA
+660 FVIISNDGADGHVIA
-675 DAVQFLPEGQA
+675 DAVQFLPDGQA
-686 TRGQATGGQAA
+686 PRNTK
-697 SGQAASGQTSRS
+697 
-709 TQEPQTIADGQQEI
+709 EPQAIADGQQEI

-755 LRPSP
+755 IRPSP
-760 TPSGIAIHVRGSV
+760 TPSGIPIHVRGSV

-803 AANGRLELA
+803 TANGRLELA

-848 TTGLPPSDPQLLDD
+848 TTGLPPSDPQLLDA

-887 RRALKPTESAKE
+887 RRALKPTESA
-899 IDPENGY
+899 
-906 FSYGHLRRLDA
+906 RRGKLIQRMA
-917 ESLRDS
+917 IS
-923 MLRSSGEL
+923 
-931 QESEL
+931 
-936 KGGSMFPAV
+936 
-945 GSTVR
+945 
-950 AGTKEDYRYEHE
+950 
-962 AGYRSVYL
+962 
-970 PWFRNSLPE
+970 
-979 LVREFDGANP
+979 P
-989 SFSISERSRSTVST
+989 SATFVD
-1003 QALALMNS
+1003 LMPS
-1011 PWVSKRA
+1011 PF
-1018 EAASAGIEPCEGEA
+1018 GIPCC
-1032 DCNRVIETL
+1032 DRV
-1041 FLKILGRVPTEV
+1041 VN
-1053 ELRWGRAVLS
+1053 
-1063 EASAKELAHQLFA
+1063 
-1076 SIDFRYAP
+1076 

>member
-1 MFVQKTVLRGSI
+1 MFVQKQVLVGSI
-13 RMARGCVLLGDC
+13 RMARGCVLLNDSGI
-25 RMFCRGW
+25 FSGGW
-32 IGLLTSIPRRAASTV
+32 IVLLRSIPRKVDSIK
-47 AILGVGIVLAC
+47 AILGIGIVLTSSV
-58 GAEIGFGQNAESGGE
+58 ELGFGQNAEDAGE
-73 YFEKHVRPLLIE
+73 FFEKHVRPLLIE
-85 KCSECHSAKTEKN
+85 KCSECHSSKTEKN
-98 GGLSVDSKESILRGG
+98 GGLSVDSKELILRGG

-119 DLADTNSSLFLRAV
+119 ELADTDTSLFLRAI

-142 PPDGKLEADQVQ
+142 PPDGKLDADQIQ
-154 LLRDWIRMGMVVS
+154 LLREWIRTGMAVS
-167 DSFEK
+167 ESFER
-172 SPEGDPSEMAD
+172 SPEGDSGEMEPGTSG
-183 GSSAGPLSVARAREH
+183 GSSASPLSVARAREH
-198 WAYRPLMQLERPLDI
+198 WAYRPLMQLEHSN
-213 RPLDIRPL
+213 
-221 GIEPLGIAS
+221 GVSS
-230 QGIANQV
+230 QGLATRV
-237 DGPITGN
+237 DRSNAVNSDQLETA
-244 TERLG
+244 
-249 TENLIDAWLDER
+249 NLIDVWLDDR
-261 YRQASIEPSPLVD
+261 YRQTSIEPSPLVD
-274 DETWLRRLSID
+274 DATWIRRLYID

-291 SYEDLESAK
+291 SYEDSEAAK
-300 TRLQFSG
+300 NRLQGSR
-307 NGGATHELAVAG
+307 NGGAAQELVDAR
-319 ERELLVEEYLAS
+319 ERELLVDELLAS

-393 AQENKDTS
+393 AQEHQDAS
-401 ISLSGPELLRAQDR
+401 APLSGSELLQAQDR

-478 LAGILKSSVAMD
+478 LAGILKSSIAMD

-502 PVSSEEQQA
+502 PVSSDEQQA
-511 FAMNTERLTSLQKQI
+511 FAKNKERLTSLQQQI
-526 ASLKGAL
+526 ATLKGSL

-541 VLAVEQ
+541 VVPVEQ
-547 LPGIVVDNAKAKKI
+547 LPGIVVDNSKAKKI
-561 GEWDDSSSVANYVGS
+561 GDWEDSSSVANYVGS

-591 TFECSEIPTGKYIVR
+591 TFEGSEIPTGKYIVR
-606 VAYAPGENRSSRTQV
+606 VAYAPGDNRSSKTQV
-621 RIFSADGDQAFSI
+621 RVFSADGDQAFSI
-634 DQKKSPSDD
+634 DQKKAPSDD

-660 FVIISNEGADGHVIA
+660 FVIISNDGADGHVIA
-675 DAVQFLPEGQA
+675 DAVQFLPDGQA
-686 TRGQATGGQAA
+686 PRNTK
-697 SGQAASGQTSRS
+697 
-709 TQEPQTIADGQQEI
+709 EPQAIADGQQEI

-755 LRPSP
+755 IRPSP
-760 TPSGIAIHVRGSV
+760 TPSGIPIHVRGSV

-803 AANGRLELA
+803 TANGRLELA

-848 TTGLPPSDPQLLDD
+848 TTGLPPSDPQLLDA

-899 IDPENGY
+899 ADPENGY
-906 FSYGHLRRLDA
+906 FSFGHLRRLDA

-931 QESEL
+931 KESEPA
-936 KGGSMFPAV
+936 GDSIFPAV
-945 GSTVR
+945 GTTVR

-1053 ELRWGRAVLS
+1053 ELRWGKTVLS

>member
-1 MFVQKTVLRGSI
+1 MFVQKQVLVGSI
-13 RMARGCVLLGDC
+13 RMARGCVLLNDSGI
-25 RMFCRGW
+25 FSGGW
-32 IGLLTSIPRRAASTV
+32 IVLLRSIPRKVDSIK
-47 AILGVGIVLAC
+47 AILGIGIVLTSSV
-58 GAEIGFGQNAESGGE
+58 ELGFGQNAEDAGE
-73 YFEKHVRPLLIE
+73 FFEKHVRPLLIE
-85 KCSECHSAKTEKN
+85 KCSECHSSKTEKN
-98 GGLSVDSKESILRGG
+98 GGLSVDSKELILRGG

-119 DLADTNSSLFLRAV
+119 DLADTDTSLFLRAI

-142 PPDGKLEADQVQ
+142 PPDGKLDADQIQ
-154 LLRDWIRMGMVVS
+154 LLREWIRTGMAVS
-167 DSFEK
+167 ESFER
-172 SPEGDPSEMAD
+172 SPEGDSGEMEPGTSG
-183 GSSAGPLSVARAREH
+183 GSSASPLSVARAREH
-198 WAYRPLMQLERPLDI
+198 WAYRPLMQLEHSN
-213 RPLDIRPL
+213 
-221 GIEPLGIAS
+221 GVSS
-230 QGIANQV
+230 QGLATRV
-237 DGPITGN
+237 DRSNAVNSDQLETA
-244 TERLG
+244 
-249 TENLIDAWLDER
+249 NLIDVWLDDR
-261 YRQASIEPSPLVD
+261 YRQTSMEPSPLVD
-274 DETWLRRLSID
+274 DATWIRRLYID

-291 SYEDLESAK
+291 SYEDSEAAK
-300 TRLQFSG
+300 NRLQGSR
-307 NGGATHELAVAG
+307 NGGAAQELVDAR
-319 ERELLVEEYLAS
+319 ERELLVDELLAS

-393 AQENKDTS
+393 AQEHQDAS
-401 ISLSGPELLRAQDR
+401 APLSGSELLQAQDR

-478 LAGILKSSVAMD
+478 LAGILKSSIAMD

-502 PVSSEEQQA
+502 PVSSDEQQA
-511 FAMNTERLTSLQKQI
+511 FAKNKERLTSLQQQI
-526 ASLKGAL
+526 ATLKGSL

-541 VLAVEQ
+541 VVPVEQ
-547 LPGIVVDNAKAKKI
+547 LPGIVVDNSKAKKI
-561 GEWDDSSSVANYVGS
+561 GDWEDSSSVANYVGS

-591 TFECSEIPTGKYIVR
+591 TFEGSEIPTGKYIVR
-606 VAYAPGENRSSRTQV
+606 VAYAPGDNRSSKTQV
-621 RIFSADGDQAFSI
+621 RVFSADGDQAFSI
-634 DQKKSPSDD
+634 DQKKAPSDD

-660 FVIISNEGADGHVIA
+660 FVIISNDGADGHVIA
-675 DAVQFLPEGQA
+675 DAVQFLPDGQA
-686 TRGQATGGQAA
+686 PRNTK
-697 SGQAASGQTSRS
+697 
-709 TQEPQTIADGQQEI
+709 EPQAIADGQQEI

-755 LRPSP
+755 IRPSP
-760 TPSGIAIHVRGSV
+760 TPSGIPIHVRGSV

-803 AANGRLELA
+803 TANGRLELA

-848 TTGLPPSDPQLLDD
+848 TTGLPPSDPQLLDA

-899 IDPENGY
+899 ADPENGY
-906 FSYGHLRRLDA
+906 FSFGHLRRLDA

-931 QESEL
+931 KESEPA
-936 KGGSMFPAV
+936 GDSIFPAV
-945 GSTVR
+945 GTTVR

>member
-1 MFVQKTVLRGSI
+1 MFVQKQVLVGSI
-13 RMARGCVLLGDC
+13 RMARGCVLLNDSGI
-25 RMFCRGW
+25 FSGGW
-32 IGLLTSIPRRAASTV
+32 IVLLRSIPRKVDSIK
-47 AILGVGIVLAC
+47 AILGIGIVLTSSV
-58 GAEIGFGQNAESGGE
+58 ELGFGQNAEDAGE
-73 YFEKHVRPLLIE
+73 FFEKHVRPLLIE
-85 KCSECHSAKTEKN
+85 KCSECHSSKTEKN
-98 GGLSVDSKESILRGG
+98 GGLSVDSKELILRGG

-119 DLADTNSSLFLRAV
+119 ELADTDTSLFLRAI

-142 PPDGKLEADQVQ
+142 PPDGKLDADQIQ
-154 LLRDWIRMGMVVS
+154 LLREWIRTGMAVS
-167 DSFEK
+167 ESFER
-172 SPEGDPSEMAD
+172 SPEGDSGEMEPGTSG
-183 GSSAGPLSVARAREH
+183 GSSAFPLSVARAREH
-198 WAYRPLMQLERPLDI
+198 WAYRPLMQLEHPN
-213 RPLDIRPL
+213 
-221 GIEPLGIAS
+221 GVSS
-230 QGIANQV
+230 QGLATRV
-237 DGPITGN
+237 DRSNAVNSDQLETA
-244 TERLG
+244 
-249 TENLIDAWLDER
+249 NLIDVWLDDR
-261 YRQASIEPSPLVD
+261 YRQTSMEPSPLVD
-274 DETWLRRLSID
+274 DATWIRRLYID

-291 SYEDLESAK
+291 SYEDSEAAK
-300 TRLQFSG
+300 NRLQGSR
-307 NGGATHELAVAG
+307 NGGAAQELVDAR
-319 ERELLVEEYLAS
+319 ERELLVDELLAS

-393 AQENKDTS
+393 AQEHQDAS
-401 ISLSGPELLRAQDR
+401 APLSGSELLQAQDR

-478 LAGILKSSVAMD
+478 LAGILKSSIAMD

-502 PVSSEEQQA
+502 PVSSDEQQA
-511 FAMNTERLTSLQKQI
+511 FAKNKERLTSLQQQI
-526 ASLKGAL
+526 ATLKGSL

-541 VLAVEQ
+541 VVPVEQ
-547 LPGIVVDNAKAKKI
+547 LPGIVVDNSKAKKI
-561 GEWDDSSSVANYVGS
+561 GDWEDSSSVANYVGS

-591 TFECSEIPTGKYIVR
+591 TFEGSEIPTGKYIVR
-606 VAYAPGENRSSRTQV
+606 VAYAPGDNRSSKTQV
-621 RIFSADGDQAFSI
+621 RVFSADGDQAFSI
-634 DQKKSPSDD
+634 DQKKAPSDD

-660 FVIISNEGADGHVIA
+660 FVIISNDGADGHVIA
-675 DAVQFLPEGQA
+675 DAVQFLPDGQA
-686 TRGQATGGQAA
+686 PRNTK
-697 SGQAASGQTSRS
+697 
-709 TQEPQTIADGQQEI
+709 EPQAIADGQQEI

-755 LRPSP
+755 IRPSP
-760 TPSGIAIHVRGSV
+760 TPSGIPIHVRGSV

-803 AANGRLELA
+803 TANGRLELA

-848 TTGLPPSDPQLLDD
+848 TTGLPPSDPQLLDA

-899 IDPENGY
+899 ADPENGY
-906 FSYGHLRRLDA
+906 FSFGHLRRLDA

-931 QESEL
+931 KESEPA
-936 KGGSMFPAV
+936 GDSIFPAV
-945 GSTVR
+945 GTTVR

>member
-1 MFVQKTVLRGSI
+1 MFVQKQVLVGSI
-13 RMARGCVLLGDC
+13 RMARGCVLLNDSGI
-25 RMFCRGW
+25 FSGGW
-32 IGLLTSIPRRAASTV
+32 IGLLRSIPRKVDSIK
-47 AILGVGIVLAC
+47 AILGIGIVLTSSV
-58 GAEIGFGQNAESGGE
+58 ELGFGQNAEDAGE
-73 YFEKHVRPLLIE
+73 FFEKHVRPLLIE
-85 KCSECHSAKTEKN
+85 KCSECHSSKTEKN
-98 GGLSVDSKESILRGG
+98 GGLSVDSKELILRGG

-119 DLADTNSSLFLRAV
+119 ELADTDTSLFLRAI

-142 PPDGKLEADQVQ
+142 PPDGKLDADQIQ
-154 LLRDWIRMGMVVS
+154 LLREWIRTGMAVS
-167 DSFEK
+167 ESFER
-172 SPEGDPSEMAD
+172 SPEGDSGEMEPGTSG
-183 GSSAGPLSVARAREH
+183 GSSASPLSVARAREH
-198 WAYRPLMQLERPLDI
+198 WAYRPLMQLEHSN
-213 RPLDIRPL
+213 
-221 GIEPLGIAS
+221 GVSS
-230 QGIANQV
+230 QGLATRV
-237 DGPITGN
+237 DRSNAVNSDQLETA
-244 TERLG
+244 
-249 TENLIDAWLDER
+249 NLIDVWLDDR
-261 YRQASIEPSPLVD
+261 YRQTSIEPSPLVD
-274 DETWLRRLSID
+274 DATWIRRLYID

-291 SYEDLESAK
+291 SYEDSEAAK
-300 TRLQFSG
+300 NRLQGSR
-307 NGGATHELAVAG
+307 NGGAAQELVDAR
-319 ERELLVEEYLAS
+319 ERELLVDELLAS

-393 AQENKDTS
+393 AQEHQDAS
-401 ISLSGPELLRAQDR
+401 APLSGSELLQAQDR

-478 LAGILKSSVAMD
+478 LAGILKSSIAMD

-502 PVSSEEQQA
+502 PVSSDEQQA
-511 FAMNTERLTSLQKQI
+511 FAKNKERLTSLQQQI
-526 ASLKGAL
+526 ATLKGSL

-541 VLAVEQ
+541 VVPVEQ
-547 LPGIVVDNAKAKKI
+547 LPGIVVDNSKAKKI
-561 GEWDDSSSVANYVGS
+561 GDWEDSSSVANYVGS

-591 TFECSEIPTGKYIVR
+591 TFEGSEIPTGKYIVR
-606 VAYAPGENRSSRTQV
+606 VAYAPGDNRSSKTQV
-621 RIFSADGDQAFSI
+621 RVFSADGDQAFSI
-634 DQKKSPSDD
+634 DQKKAPSDD

-660 FVIISNEGADGHVIA
+660 FVIISNDGADGHVIA
-675 DAVQFLPEGQA
+675 DAVQFLPDGQA
-686 TRGQATGGQAA
+686 PRNTK
-697 SGQAASGQTSRS
+697 
-709 TQEPQTIADGQQEI
+709 EPQAIADGQQEI

-755 LRPSP
+755 IRPSP
-760 TPSGIAIHVRGSV
+760 TPSGIPIHVRGSV

-803 AANGRLELA
+803 TANGRLELA
-812 QWLVAPEN
+812 KWLVAPEN

-848 TTGLPPSDPQLLDD
+848 TTGLPPSDPQLLDA

-899 IDPENGY
+899 ADPENGY
-906 FSYGHLRRLDA
+906 FSFGHLRRLDA

-931 QESEL
+931 KESEPA
-936 KGGSMFPAV
+936 GDSIFPAV
-945 GSTVR
+945 GTTVR